1 MIIHAEQNALLIAG
15 PASHG
20 AELFVWGKPI
30 CARCAGLV
38 IQAGISRVIAVDP
51 ETDKNSKW
59 YETGKLAIEMFKE
72 AGITTVL
79 INMK

>member
-1 MIIHAEQNALLIAG
+1 MLYRQLVKRPE
-15 PASHG
+15 
-20 AELFVWGKPI
+20 GKSWSSTRNKKEG
-30 CARCAGLV
+30 CNCTR
-38 IQAGISRVIAVDP
+38 IQRLP
-51 ETDKNSKW
+51 DKNSKW